1 MQKGDV
7 LEVKIESVGMDG
19 EGIAKQD
26 GMVIFVPFTLVGE
39 KVKCEITFVKKS
51 FATAKVIKL
60 LQGSSFRVQPLCLHF
75 RRCGGC
81 DMQHIIYEK
90 QLDIKRENVA
100 NCLKKYAGVQVD
112 VNPVVPS
119 KDVYYYRN
127 KAQFPLFE
135 KDGKVCLGFFKEKSH
150 NFVQIDKCY
159 LLGDWCD
166 KFCEAF
172 LKTSNQLKLTCYNE
186 KTHSG
191 LLRHLVL
198 RKLNDKVS
206 VTVVVN
212 AKKFDYAEK
221 FVKELSKIGIKFSFY
236 VSFNT
241 KQTNLIMYNANVF
254 YGDKDIQTDISGV
267 KTFVNPMSFMQ
278 INDYIRD
285 AIYSKVK
292 ELVIQSSVRIV
303 VDAYSGVGV
312 LTNIV
317 ASCAD
322 KVYGIEIVPEAT
334 ANANQLAKLNGKE
347 NIIVNIC
354 GDSAVELPKL
364 AQQINLQLAHNHTS
378 EVDLCVE
385 KRLNK
390 DICHY
395 SQSQNKNEIS
405 SNVKDVL
412 NKQGK
417 TNSINQKDVA
427 SIDIENCQSFIEQNY
442 STTEMSQSKSNQ
454 NDCVVD
460 EENAI
465 VSDHKNKTTAEISS
479 CSLSENNVNNKKFI
493 EENKDNFGN
502 FIVILDPP
510 RKGCDM
516 PVLQGLLKA
525 QPVKI
530 IYISC
535 NPATLARDLATL
547 KQNYSI
553 SLIQPYDMFPNTSHI
568 ETLVC
573 LDRKYFSIVN

>member
-7 LEVKIESVGMDG
+7 LELNIESVGMDG
-19 EGIAKQD
+19 EGVAKQD

-60 LQGSSFRVQPLCLHF
+60 LQGSSCRVQPICPHF

-81 DMQHIIYEK
+81 DMQHISYDK
-90 QLDIKRENVA
+90 QLEIKRKNVS
-100 NCLKKYAGVQVD
+100 NCLIKYAGLEVA

-119 KDVYYYRN
+119 KDIYYYRN
-127 KAQFPLFE
+127 KAQFPLFG

-150 NFVQIDKCY
+150 NFIEINKCY

-172 LKTSNQLKLTCYNE
+172 LKVANQLKLTCYNE

-212 AKKFDYAEK
+212 SKKFNYADF
-221 FVKELSKIGIKFSFY
+221 FVKELSKIGIKFSFN
-236 VSFNT
+236 VSYNT
-241 KQTNLIMYNANVF
+241 KQTNLIMYNANVL
-254 YGDKDIQTDISGV
+254 YGDKDIETEILGV

-285 AIYSKVK
+285 VIYSKVK
-292 ELVIQSSVRIV
+292 QLVSDSGVDIV

-312 LTNIV
+312 LTNII
-317 ASCAD
+317 ASTAE

-334 ANANQLAKLNGKE
+334 ENANQLAKLNGNE
-347 NIIVNIC
+347 NKIVNIC
-354 GDSAVELPKL
+354 GDSAIELPKL
-364 AQQINLQLAHNHTS
+364 AAQIKWQLARGSSNAN
-378 EVDLCVE
+378 EAENANIIAE
-385 KRLNK
+385 KAGFVNDVNNSCACNK
-390 DICHY
+390 D
-395 SQSQNKNEIS
+395 
-405 SNVKDVL
+405 
-412 NKQGK
+412 
-417 TNSINQKDVA
+417 
-427 SIDIENCQSFIEQNY
+427 SIDIFAKNLSLN
-442 STTEMSQSKSNQ
+442 TSKY
-454 NDCVVD
+454 D
-460 EENAI
+460 
-465 VSDHKNKTTAEISS
+465 
-479 CSLSENNVNNKKFI
+479 NNFQ
-493 EENKDNFGN
+493 NKDLSCRNATAKNENDVKYGNPNRNNGGN

-516 PVLQGLLKA
+516 PVLQGLLQA
-525 QPVKI
+525 QPLKI

-547 KQNYSI
+547 KQNYNI

-573 LDRKYFSIVN
+573 LERK